1 MISIK
6 KFSIKLPT
14 DLAAGGGAPRTRKI
28 MTNIY
33 TQNNRSA
40 RMCRILNRSRS
51 E

>member
-6 KFSIKLPT
+6 KYSIKLPT

-33 TQNNRSA
+33 T
-40 RMCRILNRSRS
+40 RII
-51 E
+51 EVHACVEY